1 MIEFDYKIN
10 KLIYSLT
17 KDAGLMKQK
26 YVYTRYADDIII
38 SARNK
43 FEYSNEGG
51 HFAQMLALKDLFSDT
66 PLTINEEKTRFG
78 SSAGRNWNLGV
89 MCNKDNNITIGYKKK
104 QHLKTIINN
113 YMKDRDED
121 LIWSLEDLYWLQG
134 QLSWLH
140 NVEPEYYS
148 GFKRYLN
155 NKYGKDVPTCIM
167 QDIKQHN
174 N

>member
-1 MIEFDYKIN
+1 
-10 KLIYSLT
+10 
-17 KDAGLMKQK
+17 
-26 YVYTRYADDIII
+26 
-38 SARNK
+38 
-43 FEYSNEGG
+43 
-51 HFAQMLALKDLFSDT
+51 
-66 PLTINEEKTRFG
+66 
-78 SSAGRNWNLGV
+78 
-89 MCNKDNNITIGYKKK
+89 
-104 QHLKTIINN
+104 
-113 YMKDRDED
+113 MKDRDED